1 MAFRTFK
8 QYIQDAGNCD
18 DKNSYVQECI
28 TYPRSKEKAYDYDGS
43 ILKLLEL
50 RTYLVTSGL
59 LCRYFTEI
67 PSQELLELSSPEN
80 KV

>member
-18 DKNSYVQECI
+18 DRNSYVQECI

-50 RTYLVTSGL
+50 RIFGNMWIAMPIFHRNPQSGVT
-59 LCRYFTEI
+59 
-67 PSQELLELSSPEN
+67 
-80 KV
+80 